1 MARISFDNGASFLET
16 DDLSIYRDLI
26 NLSWN
31 FIEVYMNDSIRE
43 AVCRDCAPCT
53 RVRFLTEYLNRA
65 EDDLI
70 LP

>member
-31 FIEVYMNDSIRE
+31 FIEVYMNDSIR
-43 AVCRDCAPCT
+43 
-53 RVRFLTEYLNRA
+53 A